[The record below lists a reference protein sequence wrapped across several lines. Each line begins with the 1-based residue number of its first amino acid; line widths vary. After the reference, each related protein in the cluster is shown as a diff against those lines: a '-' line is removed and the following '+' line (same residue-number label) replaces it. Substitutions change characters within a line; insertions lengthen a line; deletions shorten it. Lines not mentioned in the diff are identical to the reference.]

1 MCPEHFEIKKK
12 KNLKTL
18 SGTKKSPKGTV
29 QTIL

>member
-1 MCPEHFEIKKK
+1 MCPEHFKIKK